1 MATWKH
7 SIEKDL
13 LSGKDCP
20 PSIGA
25 VCHPVR
31 FVLSVLRA
39 GLAVV
44 VQALR
49 LSAEFCLEL
58 NNNKS
63 MFIKIKN

>member
-7 SIEKDL
+7 SVEEDL

-20 PSIGA
+20 PSIGT

-39 GLAVV
+39 GLAVM
-44 VQALR
+44 VQVLR
-49 LSAEFCLEL
+49 YLLSFVWNLTTSPCLL
-58 NNNKS
+58 K
-63 MFIKIKN
+63 

>member
-7 SIEKDL
+7 SVEKDL

-39 GLAVV
+39 GLAVG
-44 VQALR
+44 A
-49 LSAEFCLEL
+49 SAEVIC
-58 NNNKS
+58 
-63 MFIKIKN
+63 